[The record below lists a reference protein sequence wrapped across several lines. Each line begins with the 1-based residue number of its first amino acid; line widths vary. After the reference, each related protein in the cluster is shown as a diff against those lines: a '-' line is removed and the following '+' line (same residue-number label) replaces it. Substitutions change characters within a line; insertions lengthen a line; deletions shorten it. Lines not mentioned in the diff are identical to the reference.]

1 MIRIYTTGG
10 LLYDPRLADPIHR
23 LYLAEAKMEIA
34 LNKAGGLTLTVPE
47 QNPQYGTL
55 TAPVSEI
62 WVLQDGVE
70 IFRGRVREVHED
82 LNGLQ
87 EVVAE
92 GLKACLRDEYLRP
105 YTVVNYGGTVAGWL
119 QMAVNTYN
127 NQRSGRDFVPFA
139 VGTVDAQQLDLY
151 GKDYKRILDA
161 IDGDL
166 LKAVGGYIF
175 VTRENG
181 ENVISWSLT
190 PGPIDEQ
197 VIAYGVNLTGYK
209 RDDSAGDLF
218 TAVIPLGKSDG
229 DNGKLTVKSVNGG
242 SDVLVDATAA
252 ARDGLIVKVVDH
264 SDIEDAQALK
274 AAGLE
279 DLAGAG
285 RQAVSIE
292 ASAVDLAD
300 AGVDVGRLR
309 LGHRNPVQLTR
320 GGAVQ
325 LLPISKISVDLIDPG
340 SGQYTFSQ
348 QYQTL
353 TQQQRATASTASAA
367 AATAAN
373 AATTQSV
380 AQQIQQS
387 ESKYADWVAETGTTD
402 GWRWRR
408 WNSGTFEAW
417 TVRSVT
423 MGAAAPYGSALEAAE
438 GTITLP
444 ISVQAGAVLTATIS
458 DSSQALI
465 CSVRQTGATVAT
477 VSIAAPT
484 VSTEYTVSIYLR
496 GLTAL
501 T

>member
-1 MIRIYTTGG
+1 MIQIYTTGG

-23 LYLAEAKMEIA
+23 RYLAEAKMELA
-34 LNKAGGLTLTVPE
+34 LNKAGGLTVTVPE
-47 QNPQYGTL
+47 LNPQYGTM

-92 GLKACLRDEYLRP
+92 GLKAYLRDEQLRP
-105 YTVVNYGGTVAGWL
+105 YKPETYGSTVYGWL
-119 QMAVNTYN
+119 AMAVNTYN
-127 NQRSGRDFVPFA
+127 TQRHGRDFIPFS
-139 VGTVDAQQLDLY
+139 VGVVEAQAIDIE
-151 GKDYKRILDA
+151 GKDYKNILDA
-161 IDGDL
+161 IDNDF
-166 LKAVGGYIF
+166 LKAVGGYLH
-175 VTRENG
+175 VSRLHG

-190 PGPIDEQ
+190 SGPISEQ
-197 VIAYGVNLTGYK
+197 RIAYGVNLTGYK
-209 RDDSAGDLF
+209 RDDNAGDLF

-229 DNGKLTVKSVNGG
+229 DNGKMTIKTVNAG
-242 SDVLVDATAA
+242 SDMLVDATAA

-264 SDIEDAQALK
+264 SDIEDEQALK

-320 GGAVQ
+320 GGSEQ
-325 LLPISKISVDLIDPG
+325 ILPISKISVDLIDPG
-340 SGQYTFSQ
+340 SGRYTFSQ

-367 AATAAN
+367 AETAAN

-387 ESKYADWVAETGTTD
+387 EQKYVDWIAETGTTD
-402 GWRWRR
+402 GWNWRR
-408 WNSGTFEAW
+408 WNSGAVEAW

-423 MGAAAPYGSALEAAE
+423 MGAAAPYGTALEAAE

-444 ISVQAGAVLTATIS
+444 ISFQLGSVLTANVS
-458 DSSQALI
+458 DASTAVV
-465 CSVRQTGATVAT
+465 CAVRQTGATVAT

-484 VSTEYTVSIYLR
+484 VSAAYTVSVTVR
-496 GLTAL
+496 GQKEVV
-501 T
+501 